1 MSVCW
6 PKRDHVHFFPCSSLL
21 FASTPFLAAKSPSS
35 AQCTSHHPTHK
46 FGLAGDRLGKRERLS
61 TCRAENWA
69 SRSQRQQASHW
80 ANLSKARMQAWSGV
94 YKAARHTN
102 ADKKLKERNKV
113 ALVIFRARVPL
124 RRNNKIDACFLL
136 PRRWWEKNFH
146 CEINLIVFARSSG
159 SNVHE
164 QVRVRRAEKN
174 KRSSFGRESPRESS
188 AGRPTNAPRVECAIN
203 KRVFANWASKCGKR
217 GGSSAAT
224 NGRAAPQQSS
234 KWE

>member
-1 MSVCW
+1 MQSG
-6 PKRDHVHFFPCSSLL
+6 KLSI
-21 FASTPFLAAKSPSS
+21 
-35 AQCTSHHPTHK
+35 AQP
-46 FGLAGDRLGKRERLS
+46 AI
-61 TCRAENWA
+61 
-69 SRSQRQQASHW
+69 HW

-136 PRRWWEKNFH
+136 LRRWWEKNFH

-174 KRSSFGRESPRESS
+174 KRSLFGRESPRESS

-224 NGRAAPQQSS
+224 NGRRTAAVLKVRIVGSNWGGFWENFCRFRAAVGEFGISIKRAASLMKMESLFCVFYHPDWLFFVEVRFRDK
-234 KWE
+234 KWLI